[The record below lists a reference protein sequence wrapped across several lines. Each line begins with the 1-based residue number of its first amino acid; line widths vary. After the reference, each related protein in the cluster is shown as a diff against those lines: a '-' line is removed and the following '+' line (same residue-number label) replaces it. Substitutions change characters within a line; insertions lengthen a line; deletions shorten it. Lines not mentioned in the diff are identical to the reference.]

1 MVDQGEIQWALDAP
15 YGDPTR
21 LLLRTSVRGAMVP
34 LAAMASVGAKII
46 LASPAGAIAGYR
58 FRPRAG
64 PLFGRTTAEVS
75 LISSDLEEVLDEA
88 GELARAPR

>member
-21 LLLRTSVRGAMVP
+21 LLLRTSVRGALVP

-46 LASPAGAIAGYR
+46 LA
-58 FRPRAG
+58 
-64 PLFGRTTAEVS
+64 
-75 LISSDLEEVLDEA
+75 
-88 GELARAPR
+88 